1 MKDTFLTLFFTVAI
15 LSVGLGCGI
24 VDRVQK
30 SVTGSDTS
38 SSNKSLTDKAVDTT
52 VGENKIGVPECDE
65 VVDMLRDYADNP
77 DDNFVVKAGKSM
89 FVNKIRESIKA
100 SVEENKGDKVELAKN
115 CREFKAELIKY
126 KAEEDKKKEK

>member
-1 MKDTFLTLFFTVAI
+1 MKDTLLTLFFAAAI

-30 SVTGSDTS
+30 SVTGSDTP
-38 SSNKSLTDKAVDTT
+38 SSNKTLTDKAVDTT
-52 VGENKIGVPECDE
+52 VDENKIGVPECDE
-65 VVDMLRDYADNP
+65 VVDMLRDYANNP
-77 DDNFVVKAGKSM
+77 DDNFIVKAGKSM

-100 SVEENKGDKVELAKN
+100 SVEENKGDKTELAKN

-126 KAEEDKKKEK
+126 KAEEDKKKGQ